1 MGLLG
6 IPCATRKRRYRDLS
20 RSMDPLRAITPRGGT
35 YGNEAD
41 VYEPDWERAFWGEN
55 YEELVR
61 VKRK

>member
-6 IPCATRKRRYRDLS
+6 IPCEEEKACQDLLQ
-20 RSMDPLRAITPRGGT
+20 SMDPLREINPSGGT
-35 YGNEAD
+35 YGNEPD
-41 VYEPDWERAFWGEN
+41 VYEPDWERTFWGEN

>member
-1 MGLLG
+1 
-6 IPCATRKRRYRDLS
+6 
-20 RSMDPLRAITPRGGT
+20 MDPLRAITPGGGT